1 MSTFAESV
9 WFTVEHC
16 YSCAMAFAMPSNF
29 RDRKLKDRTNFF
41 CPAGHSQHYVG
52 KTEEQKLREEVERA
66 RQMREAAE
74 GRAAKAE
81 RDATA
86 ISKAHRKMRT
96 RVMNGVCPC
105 CNRSFENLRRHMH
118 DQHPEFDK
126 HRTLAALRQAFG
138 MTQEA
143 VAQEVGIA
151 APYVSR
157 YEHGKAVSARAAR
170 AIEGWIERHEAK
182 EPA

>member
-1 MSTFAESV
+1 MANFIESV
-9 WFTVEHC
+9 WFSTH
-16 YSCAMAFAMPSNF
+16 SCGECGVAFALTQAFEDARRRDGKNF
-29 RDRKLKDRTNFF
+29 Y
-41 CPAGHSQHYVG
+41 CPNGHSRVYRETELDRVK
-52 KTEEQKLREEVERA
+52 KTLERE
-66 RQMREAAE
+66 RQMREAADS
-74 GRAAKAE
+74 RAAKAE
-81 RDATA
+81 RDATT

-170 AIEGWIERHEAK
+170 AIEGWIERHEATQ
-182 EPA
+182 